1 MESLFYQ
8 TELQAVVAAAHGGQ
22 GLKITILKA

>member
-1 MESLFYQ
+1 MESIFYQ
-8 TELQAVVAAAHGGQ
+8 TELQTVKAATHGGQ